1 MKRTI
6 AIITLIGLP
15 AFLIALAG
23 VRLVMHDRSSICSAL
38 ANQPECMCGC
48 RAKHGL
54 ANAKVSACAER
65 MATEAGVA
73 ILLLLIIILGGM
85 AGLFA
90 VDACCTRRK
99 SAAHRAF
106 VAEISHRLRTPLTGL
121 CLNADLLKED
131 RLPEESDRRDAIAA
145 IAENSARLTDL
156 VEKLL
161 DHVARS

>member
-1 MKRTI
+1 M
-6 AIITLIGLP
+6 LIGLP
-15 AFLIALAG
+15 ALLIALAG
-23 VRLVMHDRSSICSAL
+23 VCLVGYDRSCICAAV

-48 RAKHGL
+48 RDKHGL
-54 ANAKVSACAER
+54 VEAEVSARAER
-65 MATEAGVA
+65 MATEAGAA
-73 ILLLLIIILGGM
+73 ILLLLIVILGGM

-90 VDACCTRRK
+90 IDSYRTRRQ

-106 VAEISHRLRTPLTGL
+106 VADISHKLRTPLTGL

-131 RLPEESDRRDAIAA
+131 RLPEESDKRDAIAA
-145 IAENSARLTDL
+145 IAGNASQLTDL